1 MSSKSTKA
9 SPEQMR
15 YANILSMGAWGGI
28 VLLFVTYIIYLSGIM
43 GAHVPMQDVI
53 ANWDK
58 GVDEY
63 MHITNSP
70 HGWAWLSLIHEGDFL
85 NFIGIAVLAL
95 MTIVCYFTLI
105 PGYLKKR
112 QQDLRRYRHCRNH
125 RSNGCRFRHSRI
137 RRSLTHPRQ
146 TAVHYSLI
154 KQFEPVA
161 LQAAGSFVMNASM
174 KNLHPYSLTIIV
186 FLGLLLSRGHSPG
199 SP

>member
-105 PGYLKKR
+105 PGYLKKGNKI
-112 QQDLRRYRHCRNH
+112 Y
-125 RSNGCRFRHSRI
+125 
-137 RRSLTHPRQ
+137 
-146 TAVHYSLI
+146 
-154 KQFEPVA
+154 
-161 LQAAGSFVMNASM
+161 AGIVIAE
-174 KNLHPYSLTIIV
+174 IIV
-186 FLGLLLSRGHSPG
+186 LTVAASGILGSGGH
-199 SP
+199 